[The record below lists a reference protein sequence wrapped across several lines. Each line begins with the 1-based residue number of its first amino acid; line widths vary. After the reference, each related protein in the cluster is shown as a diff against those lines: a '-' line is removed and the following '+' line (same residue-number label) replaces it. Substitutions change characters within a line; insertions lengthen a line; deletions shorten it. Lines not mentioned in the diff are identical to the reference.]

1 MESEMA
7 VFRLV
12 RFLLSGRN
20 HNKGTGKTRIWEADT
35 VVSGL
40 KRGGSYQFKA
50 VYEPDDKDG
59 QTYYETVTSEAVT
72 VTIKEDSSTG
82 GGGTTGGGSS
92 SGGSGTTGGGSSS
105 GGGGTTGG
113 GSSSGGSSG
122 GGNTSGGNTAGGE
135 HRPTE
140 TKPM

>member
-1 MESEMA
+1 M
-7 VFRLV
+7 
-12 RFLLSGRN
+12 
-20 HNKGTGKTRIWEADT
+20 
-35 VVSGL
+35 
-40 KRGGSYQFKA
+40 
-50 VYEPDDKDG
+50 
-59 QTYYETVTSEAVT
+59 TSEAVT

-105 GGGGTTGG
+105 GGGGTPEAVHLPEEVLVVEILRVVTQPE
-113 GSSSGGSSG
+113 
-122 GGNTSGGNTAGGE
+122 GE